1 MEEMEKDS
9 RAHRDGLVNNG
20 TISRN
25 AEEKRWAVWVGRSIS
40 SGKVSNL
47 RRLRNV
53 DSHPCSLQCSDRNLV
68 GAYFINCT
76 QGFENGLSLSSQDRL

>member
-1 MEEMEKDS
+1 MEKDS
-9 RAHRDGLVNNG
+9 RAHRDGLVNDD
-20 TISRN
+20 TISRH
-25 AEEKRWAVWVGRSIS
+25 AEEKRWAVWVGRSVS

-53 DSHPCSLQCSDRNLV
+53 DSHPCSLQCSNHNLG

-76 QGFENGLSLSSQDRL
+76 QGFEDGLSSSFQDRL